1 MTFNIIKIHIFPEN
15 FIEIPQFVQMIS
27 RISPSVLAI
36 LINFHQCLDFL
47 RFTCYKKSNYAAYRC
62 FNPNNAGLFGGSFSG
77 GGKFDS
83 HPSPLYF
90 KKDLSN
96 NVKQTKYFE
105 S

>member
-1 MTFNIIKIHIFPEN
+1 M
-15 FIEIPQFVQMIS
+15 Q
-27 RISPSVLAI
+27 
-36 LINFHQCLDFL
+36 LIDALTLIMLVFL
-47 RFTCYKKSNYAAYRC
+47 EVV
-62 FNPNNAGLFGGSFSG
+62 FSG

-96 NVKQTKYFE
+96 NVKQIKYFE